1 MKIALITLLLFQLFL
16 TPHANANDHNTDNKI
31 NWYSWS
37 NEAFETA
44 KKENK
49 LVLLDIGAEWC
60 QFCAK
65 MKAVTYKDPEVIKI
79 INQNYIAIYADIDD
93 SEDIKMLYGHF
104 GVPGTIILSPDRDE
118 LTKKLGYI
126 SPQQMQWHLLGNLQ
140 DASDIIGKN

>member
-1 MKIALITLLLFQLFL
+1 MRTIIISLLLFHIILMQL
-16 TPHANANDHNTDNKI
+16 ANAATTTPENGI
-31 NWYSWS
+31 NWYTWS

-44 KKENK
+44 EKENK

-79 INQNYIAIYADIDD
+79 INDNYIAIYADIDD
-93 SEDIKMLYGHF
+93 SEDVNMLYGKF

-118 LTKKLGYI
+118 LSKRLGYI

-140 DASDIIGKN
+140 DAEDILEQ

>member
-1 MKIALITLLLFQLFL
+1 MRTIIISLLFHFILFVPL
-16 TPHANANDHNTDNKI
+16 ANATDSADKNSI
-31 NWYSWS
+31 HWYTWS
-37 NEAFETA
+37 DEAFQAAE
-44 KKENK
+44 KENK

-79 INQNYIAIYADIDD
+79 IQDNYIAIYADIDD
-93 SEDIKMLYGHF
+93 SEDVNMLYGKF

-118 LTKKLGYI
+118 LTKRLGYI

-140 DASDIIGKN
+140 DAADILE

>member
-1 MKIALITLLLFQLFL
+1 MRKIIIGLLLFQLIL
-16 TPHANANDHNTDNKI
+16 IPLANATDSTTENGI
-31 NWYSWS
+31 NWYTWS
-37 NEAFETA
+37 NEAFEA
-44 KKENK
+44 AEKENK

-79 INQNYIAIYADIDD
+79 IQDNYIAIYADIDD
-93 SEDIKMLYGHF
+93 SEDVNMLYGKF

-126 SPQQMQWHLLGNLQ
+126 SPQQMQWRLLGNLQ
-140 DASDIIGKN
+140 DAADILEQ

>member
-1 MKIALITLLLFQLFL
+1 MRTIIISLLLFHIILMQL
-16 TPHANANDHNTDNKI
+16 ANAATTTPENGI
-31 NWYSWS
+31 NWYTWS

-44 KKENK
+44 EKENK

-79 INQNYIAIYADIDD
+79 INDNYIAIYADIDD
-93 SEDIKMLYGHF
+93 SEDVNMLYGKF
-104 GVPGTIILSPDRDE
+104 GVPGTIILFPDRDE
-118 LTKKLGYI
+118 LSKRLGYI

-140 DASDIIGKN
+140 DAADILEQ